1 MPPRSSC
8 CCCCRLPPAA
18 CLPQSQRPSPSKVGR
33 PGRPSCSDRALSH
46 LKSSQCDGLWPR
58 LKRRRGHALLTRH
71 QERGDRLGRRRIASL
86 PVEAN
91 DANLLK
97 SKQQPAAAAA
107 ITGCKYT
114 TGTSL
119 FACAQ
124 EPNKDANQ
132 ENDQGKQTNKQTIPK
147 DEERKQ
153 RRFRACAHPCLDVS
167 ARRLSV
173 LMANQ
178 TRKHPGFEVR
188 APTSRNPINSAKT
201 CPDATKLLN
210 PDSGSSWLPR
220 PVRPDRRCWSSLTWN
235 QHCTTQTER
244 RVRSRTPPR
253 PQPSGRS
260 QVPLL
265 SNLRTHHGSLPPAAW
280 PRWEQGRPVPV
291 PVTLIRTLSI
301 VVAES
306 L

>member
-1 MPPRSSC
+1 MTPHRIAPSRGKRRQSSSKASGQQQ
-8 CCCCRLPPAA
+8 RLPPTN
-18 CLPQSQRPSPSKVGR
+18 QRLQVHYWYVFIR
-33 PGRPSCSDRALSH
+33 MR
-46 LKSSQCDGLWPR
+46 
-58 LKRRRGHALLTRH
+58 
-71 QERGDRLGRRRIASL
+71 
-86 PVEAN
+86 
-91 DANLLK
+91 
-97 SKQQPAAAAA
+97 
-107 ITGCKYT
+107 
-114 TGTSL
+114 TGTK
-119 FACAQ
+119 
-124 EPNKDANQ
+124 KDANQ
-132 ENDQGKQTNKQTIPK
+132 ENDQGKQTNKPKTIPK
-147 DEERKQ
+147 DEKRKQ

-210 PDSGSSWLPR
+210 PDSGSSWLPW